1 MRKILLLV
9 ILVTVL
15 ISKMNAV
22 PANPHPIKY
31 TQPDGSVITVQLKGD
46 ERVHWAESS
55 DGYTLLSNGKNGWEY
70 AVTDDAGDLKVS
82 GVLAREVNKRTAG
95 ELKLLQRVEKR
106 NRFSQKQIDV
116 LKSVWE
122 AKNGSDK
129 LIGTSDYLKPNAV
142 KSSNNDG
149 RRKVFTPSG
158 VKKLLMI
165 LIEYKDVKFTKT
177 QSDFAGLMNAP
188 GYIGNG
194 AHGSVRDYF
203 LEASYGQF
211 DLTTTVA
218 PHVYLAKENMAYYG
232 TDVDGDH
239 SPEAAEL
246 MAEAVLAAD
255 ADGVDFSQYDND
267 GDGSVDGVYVV
278 FAGYSQATGGPMEAI
293 WAHAGSISPALT
305 CDGKT
310 VSKYSCSNELT
321 GGSGTNIT
329 TIGVICHEFGHVCGA
344 PDYYDTNYG
353 TDGDFNGTGDWD
365 VMDVG
370 LYNGSPSG
378 SLPAH
383 FNPFEKIR
391 AGWVTP
397 TLLTNATSLTIPDIT
412 TNPVVY
418 QYNTTTA
425 DEYFLMENRQRTG
438 FNADIP
444 GSGLMIYH
452 YSKSIWDVSRNKTA
466 PQGFYPVCA
475 SSTINPTTSSDASSY
490 GDISSAGCPFPGSSA
505 KRSFTDETTPSA
517 KSWAG
522 NNSFKPITGITED
535 NTAKT
540 VSLTFMGGNSCTP
553 PTIQA
558 TNFTATNIRENELTL
573 NWTRGNGDK
582 VIVLA
587 RRKSAVNTTPL
598 NGITLNASSIF
609 QQGDLVDPDTYVIY
623 NGTGTNVT
631 FTDLLKNSTY
641 YFAVFEYNSELCYT
655 STALS
660 GSASTLGCS
669 PCVPTATTKGST
681 TGITNVSFNTI
692 NNSSDY
698 STTAYTSYAEIRT
711 NVTPG
716 TTYTLSVSTH
726 SYTNTVYTK
735 AWIDWN
741 NDCVFQSSE
750 EYDLGSSTNDAVVT
764 KQIQVPLNVY
774 SGDVT
779 MRIRTRY
786 NTAPTSCDNNNF
798 SEAEDYTLKIVGGC
812 TPPTTQSTNFSA
824 TGIQNGQATINWVR
838 GNGEN
843 VMVIAHQGAAVDS
856 YPIGVLDFT
865 ANAQFGLGAQIGT
878 GNYVVYNGTG
888 NNVTVTGLLPGVNYY
903 FAVYEYNSTN
913 CILMPALTGSV
924 TIADEAIWTGGTS
937 SDWFTTSNWSTG
949 SLPTATT
956 TVSIPSGT
964 LYSPI
969 IATTGAVCK
978 NITIN
983 NGATL
988 TMGTSSTND
997 LTINGSITNN
1007 GMLAATTIN
1016 STINVAGD
1024 WTNNG
1029 TFNYGISSA
1038 GGKVIF
1044 NGTNSLQTINGTTTS
1059 NFYILQVKK
1068 GSISNI
1074 LEVTAP
1080 ITLNATANPLVLT
1093 SGTFKVSNSNTSITP
1108 FTSSPT
1114 IGSSCG
1120 IWNNGGT
1127 IISAGRSWWLY
1138 GQFINSAGTTS
1149 INNLYL
1155 YGSSVPITINGG
1167 TVNISNYLGSYTNL
1181 TSYTAV
1187 YTQTGGTLN
1196 INSSSTSSNPFDLNA
1211 GSTFNMSGGTI
1222 SIQKESTATT
1232 DYQNLAA
1239 TSNVTGGTL
1248 QIGNGSTAAGQTI
1261 RINSTVPVYSLIVN
1275 SYNSPTAKLLAD
1287 LTVKGDVTIGSNAK
1301 IDANSLNLSVGGN
1314 WLNNGGELTT
1324 PLTGTVTL
1332 NGATAQSIAGSSNT
1346 TFNNLTIDNTT
1357 GVTANCTL
1365 TTVGGTLLINSGKLF
1380 NIAPTKALTVNGTF
1394 TNNAGNSGFVIQSN
1408 TTGTGTFLDN
1418 GTANTAVGATAQQY
1432 LPSAR
1437 NWYASSP
1444 VSGATAPV
1452 GNTYYKYI
1460 EAANNGTAWTPL
1472 SSGSVFDVMAGYVV
1486 KPNAATTFA
1495 FSGALNTGAQSITGL
1510 TSTATAKT
1518 GFNLVGNPYPSYVN
1532 WMSAAKT
1539 NLSTTIWY
1547 RTQNSATTP
1556 AYVFDTYN
1564 ETANTGTNNNGVAAV
1579 TGMIPPM
1586 QAFWVKVNAGSPG
1599 SLAFDNSMRSHQDV
1613 STNKFRA
1620 PAANAAQQVLRLQV
1634 SNGTNSDEAIVLFNA
1649 NAADGYDAYD
1659 SQKMTNANNSIPE
1672 IYTFVGTDKLVING
1686 LNSIATNSL
1695 VPLGFST
1702 GAANTFSIK
1711 ASEVS
1716 NFDAD
1721 TKIVL
1726 TDNLLK
1732 VEQDITDGTPYTF
1745 TSDVASTDNRFSV
1758 VFKSK
1763 SSTTGI
1769 DNLEEKETVIV
1780 SKNANNQ
1787 IVVISNTN
1795 YQTGV
1800 VTVSNTIGQKLH
1812 SATITGINTVITKSF
1827 NPGVYLVTV
1836 TEGEKHVTKKVIIN

>member
-106 NRFSQKQIDV
+106 NRFSQKQIDM
-116 LKSVWE
+116 LKSGWE

-149 RRKVFTPSG
+149 RRKVFTPLG

-177 QSDFAGLMNAP
+177 QSDFAGLMNTP
-188 GYIGNG
+188 GYMGNG

-203 LEASYGQF
+203 HEASYGQF

-232 TDVDGDH
+232 TDVDGNH
-239 SPEAAEL
+239 SPKAAEL
-246 MAEAVLAAD
+246 MAEAVLAAA

-293 WAHAGSISPALT
+293 WAHAGAISPALT

-344 PDYYDTNYG
+344 PDYYDTNYS
-353 TDGDFNGTGDWD
+353 TDGDFNGTGYWD

-383 FNPFEKIR
+383 FNPFEKTR

-397 TLLTNATSLTIPDIT
+397 TLLTNATSFTIPDIT
-412 TNPVVY
+412 TNPAVY

-452 YSKSIWDVSRNKTA
+452 YSKSIWDVSGNKTA

-475 SSTINPTTSSDASSY
+475 SSTTNPTTSSDATSY
-490 GDISSAGCPFPGSSA
+490 GNISTASCPFPGSSA
-505 KRSFTDETTPSA
+505 KRSFADETTPSA

-540 VSLTFMGGNSCTP
+540 ISLTFMGGNSCTP

-888 NNVTVTGLLPGVNYY
+888 NNVTVTGLLPGINYY

-913 CILMPALTGSV
+913 CILMSALTGSV
-924 TIADEAIWTGGTS
+924 TITDETIWTGGTS
-937 SDWFTTSNWSTG
+937 SDWFATSNWSTG
-949 SLPTATT
+949 VLPTATT
-956 TVSIPSGT
+956 SITIPSGT
-964 LYSPI
+964 TYSPV
-969 IATTGAVCK
+969 IAASGAVCN

-983 NGATL
+983 NGATV
-988 TMGTSSTND
+988 TMGTTATND
-997 LTINGSITNN
+997 LTISGNLTNN
-1007 GMLAATTIN
+1007 GTLSSTTTN
-1016 STINVAGD
+1016 STINIGGN

-1029 TFNYGISSA
+1029 TFDYGTSSA
-1038 GGKVIF
+1038 GSKVNF
-1044 NGTNSLQTINGTTTS
+1044 NGTNSLQTINGTATTD
-1059 NFYILQVKK
+1059 FYVLQVKK

-1080 ITLNATANPLVLT
+1080 ITLKATSGNLVLT
-1093 SGTFKVSNSNTSITP
+1093 SGMLKISSNSTITP
-1108 FTSSPT
+1108 LTSTTLS
-1114 IGSSCG
+1114 INSSSG

-1127 IISAGRSWWLY
+1127 INPTGKQCNLTGILKSSAGISNFSYLLPI
-1138 GQFINSAGTTS
+1138 GS
-1149 INNLYL
+1149 INN
-1155 YGSSVPITINGG
+1155 VQIDGG
-1167 TVNISNYLGSYTNL
+1167 TVNISQYIEPYAPASDIVNYS
-1181 TSYTAV
+1181 
-1187 YTQTGGTLN
+1187 QTGGTFN
-1196 INSSSTSSNPFDLNA
+1196 VSSANASIPFMLNA

-1222 SIQKESTATT
+1222 SIQKASTATA

-1261 RINSTVPVYSLIVN
+1261 RISSTVPVYNLAVN
-1275 SYNSPTAKLLAD
+1275 SHNSPTAKLLAD
-1287 LTVKGDVTIGSNAK
+1287 LTVKGDVTIGSGTQ
-1301 IDANSLNLSVGGN
+1301 IDANSLNLTVGGN
-1314 WLNNGGELTT
+1314 WLNNGGALTT

-1357 GVTANCTL
+1357 GVTANSTL
-1365 TTVGGTLLINSGKLF
+1365 TTVAGNLVINDGKLL
-1380 NIAPTKALTVNGTF
+1380 NVAPAKALTVNGTF
-1394 TNNAGNSGFVIQSN
+1394 TNNAGNTGFVLQSDA
-1408 TTGTGTFLDN
+1408 TGTGTFLDN
-1418 GTANTAVGATAQQY
+1418 GTANAAVGATVQQY
-1432 LPSAR
+1432 LPSVR
-1437 NWYASSP
+1437 NWYMSSP
-1444 VSGATAPV
+1444 VTGATTPA
-1452 GNTYYKYI
+1452 GNTYYKYV
-1460 EAANNGTAWTPL
+1460 ENANNGATWSPI
-1472 SSGSVFDVMAGYVV
+1472 SSGSTFDVMTGYIV
-1486 KPNAATTFA
+1486 KPAAATTFA

-1634 SNGTNSDEAIVLFNA
+1634 FNGTNSDEAIVLFNA

-1686 LNSIATNSL
+1686 LNSITTNSL

-1702 GAANTFSIK
+1702 SAANSFSIK

-1726 TDNLLK
+1726 KDNMLK
-1732 VEQDITDGTPYTF
+1732 VEQDITDGTPYSF
-1745 TSDVASTDNRFSV
+1745 TSDVASMDNRFSV

-1769 DNLEEKETVIV
+1769 YNSTEKETIIV

-1812 SATITGINTVITKSF
+1812 SATITGITTVITKSF

-1836 TEGEKHVTKKVIIN
+1836 DEEEKHVTKKVIIN